1 MEPAEKLLIP
11 EAEQPQWY
19 ALRDFR
25 RPNARQM
32 GWEQLETEGFQV
44 FTPLKWT
51 VRNTP
56 RGPQR
61 RQRAIVPDLLFVR
74 STRQLLDEALH
85 HIPTLQYRYA
95 RGRKATP
102 LTVRASDMALFIHA
116 IRSATT
122 EVRYYRPDEI
132 TPDMY
137 GRQIRIIGGPLD
149 GYSGHLLY
157 LRGSHA
163 KRLLIQLP
171 GFLTAA
177 IEITPSYI
185 QLL

>member
-1 MEPAEKLLIP
+1 MEPAEKPLMP

-32 GWEQLETEGFQV
+32 GWEQLEAEGFQV

-51 VRNTP
+51 VRATP
-56 RGPQR
+56 SGPQR

-74 STRQLLDEALH
+74 STRQPLDEALR

-95 RGRKATP
+95 RGRQATP
-102 LTVRASDMALFIHA
+102 ITVRAADMALFIHA
-116 IRSATT
+116 VRSTT
-122 EVRYYRPDEI
+122 QVRYYRPDEI

-137 GRQIRIIGGPLD
+137 GRQVRIIGGPLD
-149 GYSGHLLY
+149 GYRGHLLY
-157 LRGSHA
+157 LRGSRT